1 MPSTRPVCAEPSSS
15 SSACHETSSSSRAFS
30 RTCVYLDWATTGS
43 SRKLYME
50 LMSKAPFAVLT
61 DGKHYHQPRSSVL
74 GCSSWGRIR
83 RRRAI
88 FINAARTLLPLW
100 QLTNDGYLEVVENT
114 PAECTRLR
122 NDILNSND
130 GEPTPTDSKTLYD
143 SLPQQLEELGSNSS
157 HKIVTLKKRS
167 SFLCRKFTGRP
178 ALSLSPSLPDITSQR
193 HARTTILPQLP
204 VATTTSIYITTTL
217 VVQRL
222 IDPEHTTCLAPTT
235 LQYIRDLVEE
245 TIN

>member
-88 FINAARTLLPLW
+88 SINAARTLLPLW
-100 QLTNDGYLEVVENT
+100 QLTNDGCLEVVENT

-130 GEPTPTDSKTLYD
+130 GEPTPTDSKTFYD
-143 SLPQQLEELGSNSS
+143 SLEELGSNSS

-167 SFLCRKFTGRP
+167 SFMCRKFTGRP
-178 ALSLSPSLPDITSQR
+178 ALSLSFSSR
-193 HARTTILPQLP
+193 HYI
-204 VATTTSIYITTTL
+204 ATPRAHNHSSAIAS
-217 VVQRL
+217 RNH
-222 IDPEHTTCLAPTT
+222 D
-235 LQYIRDLVEE
+235 QYIHHDYPCCSKTYRPRSHNMPRSNHSP
-245 TIN
+245 IHP